1 MQRRDEVLL
10 KAMIRNRIPV
20 AVLYGGGYNRQAE
33 FTAKIHRNTIAMAK
47 KLATEYRG
55 I

>member
-1 MQRRDEVLL
+1 
-10 KAMIRNRIPV
+10 MIRNRIPI

-47 KLATEYRG
+47 KLAQEYRG